1 MAVAESEEAISEL
14 LARWTGRAATS
25 YEDAE
30 SGQVTISVYL
40 SRPPAAPEALLAK
53 LKAGIREL
61 TKLGVHCG
69 RVKASITRLRA
80 RDWAESWKRHFKP
93 LRIGDR
99 LLIQPSW
106 IKPRASERA
115 EVIVLD
121 PGLSFGT
128 GQHPTTAFCL
138 TQIVALRRADKRQS
152 MWDVGTG
159 SGILSIAAERLGYSP
174 VDALDNDPE
183 AVRAARAN
191 ARRNSARIQ
200 VASQDLGRV
209 SKAKTGSY
217 DVICANL
224 LADLLIAHRDTLLAR
239 LKPDGVLVAAG
250 ILKKEF
256 SRVQRHFEQ
265 AGLRLSRGQS
275 KGEWRSGA
283 FRIQ

>member
-14 LARWTGRAATS
+14 LARCTGRAATS

-40 SRPPAAPEALLAK
+40 SRPPAVPEALLAD

-61 TKLGVHCG
+61 VKLGIHCG

-80 RDWAESWKRHFKP
+80 RDWAESWKRHFTP
-93 LRIGDR
+93 LRIGNR

-106 IKPRASERA
+106 IKPHDSEKA

-138 TQIVALRRADKRQS
+138 AQIVALRREEQRQS
-152 MWDVGTG
+152 LWDVGTG
-159 SGILSIAAERLGYSP
+159 SGVLAIAAARLGYSP

-191 ARRNSARIQ
+191 ARRNHARIR
-200 VASQDLGRV
+200 VASQDLSRL
-209 SKAKTGSY
+209 SKTETGTY

-224 LADLLIAHRDTLLAR
+224 LADLLIAHRDTLLTR
-239 LKPDGVLVAAG
+239 INPDGVLVAAG

-256 SRVQRHFEQ
+256 SRVEQRFAQ
-265 AGLRLSRGQS
+265 AGLKLLRGQS